1 MIKNSEVF
9 LNDLNVNYSNII
21 ETMKNEKDP
30 KKLQQI
36 EKELN
41 KINTLSRALTN
52 YINYSKMKELKSK
65 QLLRV

>member
-1 MIKNSEVF
+1 MIKNSENF
-9 LNDLNVNYSNII
+9 LNDVNANYLNLI

-30 KKLQQI
+30 KKLLLI

-52 YINYSKMKELKSK
+52 YINYYKLKDLKSK
-65 QLLRV
+65 

>member
-1 MIKNSEVF
+1 MIKNSEIY
-9 LNDLNVNYSNII
+9 LNDLNANYLNLM

-30 KKLQQI
+30 KKLLLI

-52 YINYSKMKELKSK
+52 YINYYKLKDLKSK
-65 QLLRV
+65 